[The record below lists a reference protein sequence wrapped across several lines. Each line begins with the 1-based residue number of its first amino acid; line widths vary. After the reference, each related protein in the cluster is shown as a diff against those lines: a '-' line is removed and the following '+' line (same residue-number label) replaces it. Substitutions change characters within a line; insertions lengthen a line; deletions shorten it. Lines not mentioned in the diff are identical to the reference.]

1 MPSVTVLAPDSALAM
16 DEVFRQLG
24 ENAFI
29 LSTSQRDG
37 QIEIKATN
45 DPIPMTKR
53 TASPAR
59 QSFAQA
65 LAARSGEDDTTVL
78 QRSRDGFVRPVLKG
92 IEGGRPVEPAREYAH
107 AEPHMAQEFSQNAAY
122 GVVAREPKAQFAPPA
137 YESTVRMAV
146 GANSAPMPLRSAR
159 TSLTPSRPFSG
170 SPAPLRADVL
180 APVSD
185 GPMARRIETRD
196 DFAQSERIS
205 NALERLQQT
214 VSGLV
219 DTLAIAKPDLA
230 HDLTA
235 NLIRNA
241 GFDSALI
248 ADMRPVYSGRDMEDG
263 SKNFVSA
270 LCDRIVAPKP
280 HAVMDAQVIFISGP
294 SGSGKT
300 TLAAKFAAMLMEHRP
315 QTRTHL
321 IEVKTDSPVSGDLLR
336 SYGRILNIP
345 CDRWSM
351 AYIAQ
356 SLNLEAGVT
365 YIIDA
370 PSDPEVAD
378 NVSQAFKHAAGKNFV
393 SVVALPGGCSGA
405 MIDTILPRYLSDG
418 TVLALTKLDEC
429 ESTPKELSKIA
440 QTGAKIAWLS
450 GTRAL
455 LSTLSVAS
463 REIVESYLTECLNAK
478 SAPQK

>member
-1 MPSVTVLAPDSALAM
+1 M

-45 DPIPMTKR
+45 DPIPVTKR

-65 LAARSGEDDTTVL
+65 LAARSGEEDTTIL

-92 IEGGRPVEPAREYAH
+92 IEGGRAPEPMRDNAQPEPQLTHEYA
-107 AEPHMAQEFSQNAAY
+107 QDAAY
-122 GVVAREPKAQFAPPA
+122 GVVAKEPRSQFTPPVF
-137 YESTVRMAV
+137 ESAARMAV
-146 GANSAPMPLRSAR
+146 GANASPVPLRGVR
-159 TSLTPSRPFSG
+159 TSLTPTRPFASA
-170 SPAPLRADVL
+170 PTPLRADVL
-180 APVSD
+180 APVQD
-185 GPMARRIETRD
+185 GALHRRIETRD
-196 DFAQSERIS
+196 DFAQSEKIEQ
-205 NALERLQQT
+205 ALDRLQKT
-214 VSGLV
+214 ITGLV

-241 GFDSALI
+241 GFDNALI
-248 ADMRPVYSGRDMEDG
+248 ADMRPVYSGCDMEDG
-263 SKNFVSA
+263 SKSFVAA

-351 AYIAQ
+351 AHIAQ
-356 SLNLEAGVT
+356 SLNLVAGVT

-378 NVSQAFKHAAGKNFV
+378 HVAQAFKQCAGKNFV
-393 SVVALPGGCSGA
+393 AIVALPGGCSGA
-405 MIDTILPRYLSDG
+405 MIDMILPRYLSDG

-463 REIVESYLTECLNAK
+463 REIVESYLTDCLSNKPA
-478 SAPQK
+478 SND